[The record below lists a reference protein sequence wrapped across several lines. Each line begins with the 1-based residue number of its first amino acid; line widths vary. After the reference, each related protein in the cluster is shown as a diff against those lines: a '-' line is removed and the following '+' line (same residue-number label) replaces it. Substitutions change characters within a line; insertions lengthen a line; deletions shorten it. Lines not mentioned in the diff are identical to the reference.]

1 MYKMIID
8 IIVLLLKCAQ
18 LTRPAGGRE
27 GGRGSIQ
34 ESNEGYYNRSNVI
47 GKGTCVKRASGRTA
61 PPAERV
67 LSDPP
72 LVVLLSFSCT
82 GRGRGEGEER
92 REGGRGGF

>member
-1 MYKMIID
+1 M
-8 IIVLLLKCAQ
+8 
-18 LTRPAGGRE
+18 
-27 GGRGSIQ
+27 
-34 ESNEGYYNRSNVI
+34 
-47 GKGTCVKRASGRTA
+47 KRASGRTA

-92 REGGRGGF
+92 RGREGEGEVDFNKLVARGRPIPLKVS